1 MRENQLCVRML
12 GTFSIDWNGKRIDD
26 SNNRAKKVWLLLAY
40 MIYYRS
46 RSVTQEELTGL
57 LWGDDEESSNP
68 VNALKTMLHRGRTM
82 LNQLGESAG
91 HDLIVRRKGSYAWNV
106 DMPIWL
112 DVEEFERLCGEG
124 AGASGEERLEKYL
137 QALDLYQGDFLNK
150 LSTEPWV
157 IPIAAY
163 FHNRYVHAVEEVLPV
178 LEEKSRLT
186 EAVDLCRRAISVEPY
201 HEGLYQHLMRNL
213 LDLGD
218 SRGAVRVYEDM
229 NELFFAQFS
238 VMPAEETRALYR
250 EAIRTVN
257 DRAVPI
263 GVVREQLREN
273 APPPGALIC
282 EYDFFKLLYHAEARF
297 ITRTGDAIH
306 IALLSMTAEDGGE
319 LSKRSLDRA
328 MDNLQEQVQMNL
340 RRGDVAA
347 RCSVSQFIILLP
359 QANYE
364 NSCMVCERIIK
375 SFCRQYPHSP
385 AKLHYSVQPMDPTT

>member
-1 MRENQLCVRML
+1 MKENQLCIRML
-12 GTFSIDWNGKRIDD
+12 GTFSIEWNGKQIDD

-40 MIYYRS
+40 IIYCRG
-46 RSVTQEELTGL
+46 RAVTQEELTGL
-57 LWGDDEESSNP
+57 LWGDDEESANP

-91 HDLIVRRKGSYAWNV
+91 HDLIIRQQGSYAWNGAV
-106 DMPIWL
+106 PVWL
-112 DVEEFERLCGEG
+112 DVEEFERLSGEG
-124 AGASGEERLEKYL
+124 ACAPEEERLDCCL
-137 QALDLYQGDFLNK
+137 QALALYQGDFLNK

-157 IPIAAY
+157 LPIAAY
-163 FHNRYVHAVEEVLPV
+163 FHNRYIRIVEEVLPL
-178 LEEKSRLT
+178 LEEQGRLS
-186 EAVDLCRRAISVEPY
+186 EAAALCRRAISIEPY
-201 HEGLYQHLMRNL
+201 HEGLYQHLMRSL

-229 NELFFAQFS
+229 NELFFSQFS

-263 GVVREQLREN
+263 GVVREQLRET

-306 IALLSMTAEDGGE
+306 IALISMTAENGGE

-328 MDNLQEQVQMNL
+328 MDNLQEQVQLNL

-347 RCSVSQFIILLP
+347 RCSISQFIVLLP

-375 SFCRQYPHSP
+375 AFYRQYPHSP